1 MACSKASSPVSASVP
16 VEQNT
21 ETSKQIAKL
30 VAATVAKYQL
40 PSQPDPIHIPPHHL
54 LVSKHNRGGQPL
66 TLMVIHKNII
76 ASFRNDGFD
85 PTRTPIGFVIWFES
99 STVKEEQV
107 AFNLKTYVGSPL
119 FPPVMDKVIVGATL
133 SCSHY
138 NCALRCYHAQL
149 TDVDG
154 LVCDPSVDPPLQL
167 AVERGHKWYALS
179 DKCPPDEQVRL
190 SK

>member
-40 PSQPDPIHIPPHHL
+40 QSQTDPIHIPPHQV
-54 LVSKHNRGGQPL
+54 LVSTHNRGGQPL
-66 TLMVIHKNII
+66 TFMVIHKHII

-107 AFNLKTYVGSPL
+107 AFNL
-119 FPPVMDKVIVGATL
+119 
-133 SCSHY
+133 
-138 NCALRCYHAQL
+138 
-149 TDVDG
+149 
-154 LVCDPSVDPPLQL
+154 
-167 AVERGHKWYALS
+167 
-179 DKCPPDEQVRL
+179 
-190 SK
+190 

>member
-1 MACSKASSPVSASVP
+1 MACSKVSSPVNASVP
-16 VEQNT
+16 VEMNT

-54 LVSKHNRGGQPL
+54 LVSTHNRGGQPL

-99 STVKEEQV
+99 SSEK
-107 AFNLKTYVGSPL
+107 KKRSKSPS
-119 FPPVMDKVIVGATL
+119 T
-133 SCSHY
+133 
-138 NCALRCYHAQL
+138 
-149 TDVDG
+149 
-154 LVCDPSVDPPLQL
+154 
-167 AVERGHKWYALS
+167 
-179 DKCPPDEQVRL
+179 
-190 SK
+190 